1 MSLVVTAHVPERGVQ
16 LDLEVPSGRTT
27 ALVGPNG
34 AGKSTLLALVGG
46 MLRPRSGRILLEDR
60 VLVDIDDG
68 RARTWVPPYAREVA
82 TLSQDPMLFPHLS
95 ALGNIMFGLRAR
107 GVPRRRAR
115 AEATVWLEQ
124 IGLADLAS
132 RKPSQLSGG
141 QAQRVAIARALATE
155 PRLLLLDEPLA
166 ALDIDVAP
174 FLREQLRR
182 FLDGRTALVVTH
194 DVLDAL
200 TLAQNLAVI
209 ESGHLIEHGPT
220 STVLTR
226 PHSAFAARFAGLNLL
241 GGIWDGHR
249 FHLGSG
255 TQLRSTRADGPG
267 IDQAGADMHA
277 AFRPSAV
284 TIVGAETAPS
294 EATVLTRT
302 VSALEP
308 RDDVVRVR
316 AEEIAADVSA
326 QQVAELALV
335 PGATVHLAVSAPDV
349 AIYPVRND
357 RG

>member
-1 MSLVVTAHVPERGVQ
+1 MSLMVTAQLPERGVQ
-16 LDLEVPSGRTT
+16 LELEVPSGRTT
-27 ALVGPNG
+27 ALVGPNA

-46 MLRPRSGRILLEDR
+46 MLRPHSGRIVLEDR

-68 RARTWVPPYAREVA
+68 RTGTWVPPHARGVA

-107 GVPRRRAR
+107 GMPARRAR
-115 AEATVWLEQ
+115 AEAMRWLEE
-124 IGLADLAS
+124 IGLADLAG
-132 RKPSQLSGG
+132 RKPAQLSGG

-182 FLDGRTALVVTH
+182 FLGGRTALVVTH

-209 ESGHLIEHGPT
+209 ETGHLIEHGPT
-220 STVLTR
+220 SEVLTL
-226 PHSAFAARFAGLNLL
+226 PHSAFAARFGGLNLL
-241 GGIWDGHR
+241 SGTWDGHALR
-249 FHLGSG
+249 LDTG
-255 TQLRSTRADGPG
+255 TPLRSTRPGGPG
-267 IDQAGADMHA
+267 TGRAGEEMHA

-284 TIVGAETAPS
+284 TLVGAGTAAS
-294 EATVLTRT
+294 DSTVLTRT

-308 RDDVVRVR
+308 KGDVVRVR

-335 PGATVHLAVSAPDV
+335 PGQAVALAVSAPEV
-349 AIYPVRND
+349 TIYPT
-357 RG
+357 RGSRG